1 MLPIS
6 INRQTKL
13 EDPFTQSNDIYKSPN
28 KVGRPLTPSNCI
40 CKQTDEVGRPFK
52 LTNEVGR

>member
-13 EDPFTQSNDIYKSPN
+13 EDPFTHNDIYKSPN
-28 KVGRPLTPSNCI
+28 KVGRPLTPSNFI
-40 CKQTDEVGRPFK
+40 CKQTDEVGRP
-52 LTNEVGR
+52 LIN